1 MRQKFVAQFI
11 PLLKCWLGKVQSGVV
26 VKQYWAISVDQCWLQ
41 ALQFLVHLIDLLSIL
56 LRCNSFAKIQRAVV
70 DQMGSGAPNSDHD
83 PPFFFFFNFKFGFGK
98 CFGTSSQS
106 SC

>member
-83 PPFFFFFNFKFGFGK
+83 LFLNFKFGFGK